1 MAYLV
6 YNTRVLVCVSSIKIF
21 CNSVKVHTCYG
32 PLHIHFRVI
41 VMLIVEDPTVTVNCR
56 TAINALFLYLRD
68 RPFFLKGGGVMVF
81 CSDQNFFFGHKKS

>member
-32 PLHIHFRVI
+32 PLHTHFRVI

-56 TAINALFLYLRD
+56 TAINALFLYLNVCLSIMFD
-68 RPFFLKGGGVMVF
+68 SLS
-81 CSDQNFFFGHKKS
+81 CSY